1 MGKKK
6 KKGGGYRVAAT
17 VAVMAVASTLA
28 ACTPIASLFHPDTA
42 PADPGA
48 MPVIPADPSTPAVV
62 TNTALE
68 VTTWVLAALGLG
80 PLSRIV
86 MASRPLVTKVVELLV
101 GKPKVA
107 APKPAS

>member
-17 VAVMAVASTLA
+17 VAVMAAITTLT
-28 ACTPIASLFHPDTA
+28 ACTPIAALFEPDA
-42 PADPGA
+42 VPADPGA
-48 MPVIPADPSTPAVV
+48 VPTTPTDPGTPAVV
-62 TNTALE
+62 ANTALE

-86 MASRPLVTKVVELLV
+86 MASRPLVTKLVELLV
-101 GKPKVA
+101 GKPKSEVS
-107 APKPAS
+107 KPVS